1 MPPAPAW
8 FPLGMATFV
17 LVHGAWHGGWCWR
30 DVAAELS
37 AAGHDVL
44 APTSSGLA
52 ERAALASSA
61 SLSVHVEELAGLLY
75 FSDLREVTLVGH
87 SYAGLVIAGAAA
99 RAHARISRLVFLDAF
114 IAEDG
119 QSMFDLLR
127 PERRKVYEESVVDGL
142 IAAPSPELFGVPD
155 GDGWLADR
163 LTGQPVKTWT
173 DALSAPSSPPLPR
186 QYVRCTQGPL
196 TPSFSGF
203 AVRLRDT
210 AGWDV
215 VDFDAPHDAMI
226 THPTDLAALLA
237 VG

>member
-1 MPPAPAW
+1 VS
-8 FPLGMATFV
+8 TFV

-30 DVAAELS
+30 DVVTELS
-37 AAGHDVL
+37 AAGHVVL

-52 ERAALASSA
+52 ERRAVADAATL
-61 SLSVHVEELAGLLY
+61 SLHVDEVAGLLQ
-75 FSDLREVTLVGH
+75 FADLREVVLVGH

-99 RAHARISRLVFLDAF
+99 RAHARIARLVFLDAF
-114 IAEDG
+114 VADDG
-119 QSMFDLLR
+119 QCLMDLLR
-127 PERRKVYEESVVDGL
+127 PGVRKSWEAATENGL
-142 IAAPSPELFGVPD
+142 IAPPAPELLGVPD
-155 GDGWLADR
+155 RDGWLADR
-163 LTGQPVKTWT
+163 LTGQPLRTWT
-173 DALSAPSSPPLPR
+173 EPLAASFTPPLPR

-196 TPSFSGF
+196 ARSFSHF

-215 VDFDAPHDAMI
+215 VDFDAPHDAML

>member
-1 MPPAPAW
+1 
-8 FPLGMATFV
+8 MATFV

-30 DVAAELS
+30 DVATELS

-52 ERAALASSA
+52 ERAALSGSA
-61 SLSVHVEELAGLLY
+61 SLSVHVDELADLLW
-75 FSDLREVTLVGH
+75 FADLREVILVGH

-114 IAEDG
+114 VAENG

-127 PERRKVYEESVVDGL
+127 PERRKVYDESVVDGL

-155 GDGWLADR
+155 ADGWLADR
-163 LTGQPVKTWT
+163 LTGQPLSTWKEP
-173 DALSAPSSPPLPR
+173 LSAPSVPPLAR

-226 THPTDLAALLA
+226 THPTDLAAFLA

>member
-1 MPPAPAW
+1 
-8 FPLGMATFV
+8 MATFV

-52 ERAALASSA
+52 ERAALSGAA

-75 FSDLREVTLVGH
+75 FADLREVVLVGH
-87 SYAGLVIAGAAA
+87 SYAGLVIAGAAT

-155 GDGWLADR
+155 RDGWLEDR
-163 LTGQPVKTWT
+163 LTGQPLKTWT
-173 DALSAPSSPPLPR
+173 DALSAPSAPPLPR

-215 VDFDAPHDAMI
+215 VDLDAPHDAMI

>member
-1 MPPAPAW
+1 
-8 FPLGMATFV
+8 MATFV

-30 DVAAELS
+30 DVASELS

-44 APTSSGLA
+44 TPTSSGLA
-52 ERAALASSA
+52 ERRGLAGDATLAL
-61 SLSVHVEELAGLLY
+61 HVEELADLLY
-75 FSDLREVTLVGH
+75 FADLREVVLVGH

-99 RAHARISRLVFLDAF
+99 RAHARIARLVFLDAF

-127 PERRKVYEESVVDGL
+127 PERRKVYEESTVDGL
-142 IAAPSPELFGVPD
+142 IAAPEPELFGVPD
-155 GDGWLADR
+155 RDGWLADR
-163 LTGQPVKTWT
+163 LTGQPLRTWT
-173 DALSAPSSPPLPR
+173 DPLSAPSSPPLPR
-186 QYVRCTQGPL
+186 QYLRCTQGPL

-203 AVRLRDT
+203 ATRLRDT

-226 THPTDLAALLA
+226 THPMDLAARLA

>member
-1 MPPAPAW
+1 
-8 FPLGMATFV
+8 MATFV

-52 ERAALASSA
+52 ERAALSGSA
-61 SLSVHVEELAGLLY
+61 SLSVHVDELAGLLY
-75 FSDLREVTLVGH
+75 FADLREVVLVGH
-87 SYAGLVIAGAAA
+87 SYAGLVIAGAAV
-99 RAHARISRLVFLDAF
+99 RAHPRISRLVFLDAF
-114 IAEDG
+114 VAEDG

-155 GDGWLADR
+155 ADGWLADR
-163 LTGQPVKTWT
+163 LTGQPLSTWKEP
-173 DALSAPSSPPLPR
+173 LSAPSAPPLAR

>member
-1 MPPAPAW
+1 M
-8 FPLGMATFV
+8 
-17 LVHGAWHGGWCWR
+17 
-30 DVAAELS
+30 
-37 AAGHDVL
+37 L

-52 ERAALASSA
+52 ERRSLASSA
-61 SLSVHVEELAGLLY
+61 TLAQHVEELADLL
-75 FSDLREVTLVGH
+75 FFADLREVVLVGH

-99 RAHARISRLVFLDAF
+99 RAHARISRLVFLDGF

-127 PERRKVYEESVVDGL
+127 PERRKVYEESTVDGL
-142 IAAPSPELFGVPD
+142 IAPPEPELFGVPD
-155 GDGWLADR
+155 RDGRLADR
-163 LTGQPVKTWT
+163 LTGQPLRTWT
-173 DALSAPSSPPLPR
+173 DPLAAPSAPPLAR

>member
-1 MPPAPAW
+1 
-8 FPLGMATFV
+8 MATFV

-44 APTSSGLA
+44 APTSSRPCGA
-52 ERAALASSA
+52 GVARGSA
-61 SLSVHVEELAGLLY
+61 STVGPCRGARGLLY
-75 FSDLREVTLVGH
+75 FADLREVVLVGH

-114 IAEDG
+114 VAEDG

-155 GDGWLADR
+155 ADGWLADR
-163 LTGQPVKTWT
+163 LTGQPLKTWT

>member
-1 MPPAPAW
+1 M
-8 FPLGMATFV
+8 
-17 LVHGAWHGGWCWR
+17 
-30 DVAAELS
+30 
-37 AAGHDVL
+37 L

-75 FSDLREVTLVGH
+75 FSDLREVMLVGH

-114 IAEDG
+114 VAEDG

-155 GDGWLADR
+155 A
-163 LTGQPVKTWT
+163 
-173 DALSAPSSPPLPR
+173 
-186 QYVRCTQGPL
+186 
-196 TPSFSGF
+196 
-203 AVRLRDT
+203 
-210 AGWDV
+210 
-215 VDFDAPHDAMI
+215 
-226 THPTDLAALLA
+226 
-237 VG
+237 

>member
-1 MPPAPAW
+1 
-8 FPLGMATFV
+8 MATFV

-30 DVAAELS
+30 DVATELA

-52 ERAALASSA
+52 ERAQLAGGA
-61 SLSVHVEELAGLLY
+61 SLSAHVEELAGLLY
-75 FSDLREVTLVGH
+75 FADLREVILVGH
-87 SYAGLVIAGAAA
+87 SYGGLVIAGAAA
-99 RAHARISRLVFLDAF
+99 RAHARIARLVFLDAF
-114 IAEDG
+114 VADDG

-127 PERRKVYEESVVDGL
+127 PERRKVYEESTAGGL

-155 GDGWLADR
+155 EDGWLADR
-163 LTGQPVKTWT
+163 LTGQPLRTWT
-173 DALSAPSSPPLPR
+173 EPLSAPSSPPLPR

-203 AVRLRDT
+203 ATRLRDT

-215 VDFDAPHDAMI
+215 VDFDSGHDAMI
-226 THPTDLAALLA
+226 TRPQDLAALLA
-237 VG
+237 T

>member
-1 MPPAPAW
+1 
-8 FPLGMATFV
+8 MATFV

-30 DVAAELS
+30 DVASELA

-52 ERAALASSA
+52 ERRALAGA
-61 SLSVHVEELAGLLY
+61 ATLDVHVEELAGLLY
-75 FSDLREVTLVGH
+75 FEDLREVVLVGH
-87 SYAGLVIAGAAA
+87 SYGGMVITGAAA

-114 IAEDG
+114 VPEDG
-119 QSMFDLLR
+119 QSFFDLLL
-127 PERRKVYEESVVDGL
+127 PARRKAYDEATSGGVVVPPD
-142 IAAPSPELFGVPD
+142 PEVFGVS
-155 GDGWLADR
+155 GDRAAWVSDR
-163 LTGQPVKTWT
+163 LTPHPLQSLTQPLAT
-173 DALSAPSSPPLPR
+173 PSTPPLAR

-203 AVRLRDT
+203 ATRLRDT

>member
-1 MPPAPAW
+1 
-8 FPLGMATFV
+8 MATFV

-52 ERAALASSA
+52 ERAASSGAA
-61 SLSVHVEELAGLLY
+61 SLSAHVEELAGLLY
-75 FSDLREVTLVGH
+75 FADLREVVLVGH
-87 SYAGLVIAGAAA
+87 SYGGMVITGAAA
-99 RAHARISRLVFLDAF
+99 RAHARISRLVYLDGF
-114 IAEDG
+114 VPEDG
-119 QSMFDLLR
+119 QSFFDLLL
-127 PERRKVYEESVVDGL
+127 PARRKAYEEATSGGVVV
-142 IAAPSPELFGVPD
+142 PPEPEVFGVV
-155 GDGWLADR
+155 GDRAAWVSDR
-163 LTGQPVKTWT
+163 LTAHPLASLTEPLAVP
-173 DALSAPSSPPLPR
+173 AFPPLAR

-215 VDFDAPHDAMI
+215 VDFDAPHDAMV

>member
-1 MPPAPAW
+1 
-8 FPLGMATFV
+8 MATFV

-52 ERAALASSA
+52 ERAASSGAA

-75 FSDLREVTLVGH
+75 FADLREVVLVGH
-87 SYAGLVIAGAAA
+87 SYGGMVITGAAA
-99 RAHARISRLVFLDAF
+99 RAHARISRLVYLDGF
-114 IAEDG
+114 VPEDG
-119 QSMFDLLR
+119 QSFFDLLL
-127 PERRKVYEESVVDGL
+127 PARRKAYEEATSGGVVVPPD
-142 IAAPSPELFGVPD
+142 PEVFGVV
-155 GDGWLADR
+155 GDRAAWVSDR
-163 LTGQPVKTWT
+163 LTAHPLASLTEPLAVP
-173 DALSAPSSPPLPR
+173 AFPPLAR

-215 VDFDAPHDAMI
+215 VDFDAPHDAMV

>member
-1 MPPAPAW
+1 
-8 FPLGMATFV
+8 MATFV

-30 DVAAELS
+30 DVAVELA

-75 FSDLREVTLVGH
+75 FADLREVVLVGH

-114 IAEDG
+114 VAEDG

-127 PERRKVYEESVVDGL
+127 PERRTVYEESVVDGL
-142 IAAPSPELFGVPD
+142 IAAPAPELFGVPD
-155 GDGWLADR
+155 ADGWLADR
-163 LTGQPVKTWT
+163 LTGQPLRTWKEP
-173 DALSAPSSPPLPR
+173 LSAPSSPPLAR

-203 AVRLRDT
+203 AIRLRDT